1 MRTLAD
7 LLNDSNTEQLSARR
21 ITAIAAA
28 KGIEVSNTSISKY
41 LRAVPEEP
49 SEKVLKAFSVALNIP
64 MTKLREAAG
73 LPAGEMEPFVLPG
86 SANRLNARQRELV
99 LHTIRVLLNE
109 E

>member
-1 MRTLAD
+1 MSSLSD

-49 SEKVLKAFSVALNIP
+49 SEKILKAFSIALDIP

-73 LPAGEMEPFVLPG
+73 LPAGEMEPFVLPE
-86 SANRLNARQRELV
+86 SANRLNTRQRELV
-99 LHTIRVLLNE
+99 LHTVRVLLNE